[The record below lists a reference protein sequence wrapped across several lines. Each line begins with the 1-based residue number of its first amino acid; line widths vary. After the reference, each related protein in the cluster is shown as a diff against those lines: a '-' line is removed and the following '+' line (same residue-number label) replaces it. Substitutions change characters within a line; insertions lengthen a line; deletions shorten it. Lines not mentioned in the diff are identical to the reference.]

1 MSNDRQAWI
10 LGVCLLAGLLGLGMF
25 LGNSLIEF
33 RQLERT
39 VTVKGLAEREMP
51 ADIVIWPI
59 QFARANDDS
68 TKLYADLQRD
78 ADAVVAFLK
87 LNGISDK
94 EISFSPPSVIDK
106 LAQQYNDGGKG
117 FRYTG
122 HQTITVYSSNVAVVR
137 NAVVQLAEL
146 GKQGITFS
154 GDQYNNQTEYLFN
167 GLNTIKPEMI
177 EAATRQAREVA
188 EKFASDS
195 QSKLGKIKSAS
206 QGQFTITDR
215 DKNNP
220 HIKTV
225 RIVSTVEYYLVD

>member
-1 MSNDRQAWI
+1 MNTDRQVWI
-10 LGVCLLAGLLGLGMF
+10 LGLCLLVGLGSLGFF
-25 LGNSLIEF
+25 LGDSLLKF

-87 LNGISDK
+87 LNGITDK
-94 EISFSPPSVIDK
+94 EITFSPPVVIDK

-122 HQTITVYSSNVAVVR
+122 NQTITVYSPNVPVVR
-137 NAVVQLAEL
+137 NTVVQMAEL

-154 GDQYNNQTEYLFN
+154 GDQYTNQTEYLFN
-167 GLNTIKPEMI
+167 GLNTIKPAMI
-177 EAATRQAREVA
+177 EDATRQAREVA
-188 EKFASDS
+188 EKFAGDS
-195 QSKLGKIKSAS
+195 MSKLGKIKSAS
-206 QGQFTITDR
+206 QGQFTIADR